1 MSLKHATESNV
12 VTEVALA
19 SDKHYANPFTDVM
32 LDVDVTDPA
41 GEMKR
46 VPAFWAGGSEWR
58 LRYASPLIGTHTFCS
73 VCNHA
78 DDAGLHG
85 VEGTIE
91 VVAYNG
97 DNPLYRHGPIGIS
110 RDQRHFEHHDGT
122 PFLWLAD
129 TWWKGLS
136 RRLSWEGFQE
146 LCADRQA
153 KGFNT
158 VQIVCGPYPDEVA
171 FDPGWDNEGG
181 TMYGD
186 RAYTELNPEYF
197 DYADRRLQLLVET
210 GLMPALV
217 GAWGRSDCNAMKVA
231 GVDGLKRHWRYLVA
245 RYAAYPLV
253 LVPGGEVPGVAKF
266 GEGDWGEV
274 VSYLCELDPFKR
286 IKTSHEYAC
295 PHRDEAPLNDFEFV
309 GGSHFSPMSPNT
321 LKVFTKRYAEAPTM
335 PLVCGETG
343 YEGHMQRHFA
353 DTQRYV
359 FWMYMLSGAAGHTYG
374 AAGLHHM
381 GVEGDPGLKPI
392 WDYTTWQQ
400 AKEFLGATQVGMG
413 AKLLARYPWHR
424 FEPHPEWSDQ
434 DCYAAGIP
442 GKLRMIYRSNRST
455 YDWTGPRIKGLED
468 GAAYS
473 AFYFDPATGRRFDQA
488 IIRKVADHPCPFGSA
503 RLLECGGRAE
513 RRHRFSSSARTEQV
527 SGDQRRRLTSLGGE
541 CGGEVA
547 SEKRCRRA
555 SPSATALQVS
565 LPVDYHSGPLML
577 EASLKDMT
585 DWKDLGDPTRNKT
598 APAGVATDKGEG
610 SPCPTNLVSLHRE
623 LNEADVMVSVE
634 AGHHAEAGIVLRFQ
648 DLRNYIVGIY
658 NPTLKAIFFFE
669 RKNGSVMDFFTYRIP
684 HRGIVDVPEIG
695 ERFTLSAAACGDYV
709 AMTIDDGERCIY
721 TPPVKINITES
732 GQVGL
737 WRSDLGEA
745 QTYSNVKV
753 SKTGFAAPAGDDVP
767 DGEHWI
773 RSGEDIAPSVPSPQ
787 DWVLV
792 MEKE

>member
-1 MSLKHATESNV
+1 MSQKHATESNV

-19 SDKHYANPFTDVM
+19 SDKHYSNPFTDVM
-32 LDVDVTDPA
+32 LDVAFTDPD
-41 GEMKR
+41 GTTKT
-46 VPAFWAGGSEWR
+46 VPAFWAGDRQWKV
-58 LRYASPLIGTHTFCS
+58 RYASPLMGIHTFRS

-78 DDAGLHG
+78 DDAGMHG

-91 VVAYNG
+91 VVAYTG
-97 DNPLYRHGPIGIS
+97 DNPLYKHGPIGIS
-110 RDQRHFEHHDGT
+110 EDRRHFEHHDGT

-136 RRLSWEGFQE
+136 KRLSWDGFQE
-146 LCADRQA
+146 LCVDRRA
-153 KGFNT
+153 KGFNA
-158 VQIVCGPYPDEVA
+158 VQIVCGPYPDENA

-186 RAYTELNPEYF
+186 RAYTELNLEYF
-197 DYADRRLQLLVET
+197 DYSDRRLKLLVET

-274 VSYLCELDPFKR
+274 VSYVCEIDPFKR

-295 PHRDEAPLNDFEFV
+295 PHREEAPLNDFEFV
-309 GGSHFSPMSPNT
+309 GGSHFSPMGAST
-321 LKVFTKRYAEAPTM
+321 LKVFTDRYDEQPTM

-400 AKEFLGATQVGMG
+400 AKEFPGAIQVGLG
-413 AKLLARYPWHR
+413 AKLLQKYPWQR
-424 FEPHPEWSDQ
+424 FEPHPEWSDP

-442 GKLRMIYRSNRST
+442 GEARMIYRSNRST
-455 YDWTGPRIKGLED
+455 YDWTGPRIKGLEES
-468 GAAYS
+468 AAYN
-473 AFYFDPATGRRFDQA
+473 AFYFDPATGRRFDQG
-488 IIRKVADHPCPFGSA
+488 IIKKVADHPQALKGHVAP
-503 RLLECGGRAE
+503 LLVDNSLEDT
-513 RRHRFSSSARTEQV
+513 SSWE
-527 SGDQRRRLTSLGGE
+527 
-541 CGGEVA
+541 
-547 SEKRCRRA
+547 
-555 SPSATALQVS
+555 
-565 LPVDYHSGPLML
+565 
-577 EASLKDMT
+577 
-585 DWKDLGDPTRNKT
+585 DLGNPTRNKT

-610 SPCPTNLVSLHRE
+610 SPCPTNLVSVHRK
-623 LNEADVMVSVE
+623 LNEQDVMVSVE
-634 AGHHAEAGIVLRFQ
+634 AGDHAEAGIVLRFQ
-648 DLRNYIVGIY
+648 DLQNYIVAIY
-658 NPTLKAIFFFE
+658 NPTLKAIFFFQ
-669 RKNGSVMDFFTYRIP
+669 RRGGSVMDFFTYRIP
-684 HRGIVDVPEIG
+684 HLGIVDVPEIG
-695 ERFTLSAAACGDYV
+695 ERFTLSAAASGDYV
-709 AMTIDDGERCIY
+709 AMTLDDGERCIY
-721 TPPVKINITES
+721 TPPVKIKIAEA

-737 WRSDLGEA
+737 WRSDIGEP

-753 SKTGFAAPAGDDVP
+753 SKTTFAAPPP
-767 DGEHWI
+767 DEVVDGVHLI
-773 RSGEDIAPSVPSPQ
+773 RSGEDIAPSIPSPQ

-792 MEKE
+792 LERI